1 MSPSKKR
8 RVPITV
14 WAVLLWSIPP
24 GEEEE
29 LLGFRLF
36 CTHGGADRYG
46 TRWANKDRATRT
58 CSLRPCRI
66 SNN

>member
-1 MSPSKKR
+1 MPASKKR

-24 GEEEE
+24 GEED
-29 LLGFRLF
+29 LLGFKLF

-46 TRWANKDRATRT
+46 SRWANKDRATRT
-58 CSLRPCRI
+58 YSLRPCRI
-66 SNN
+66 STN